1 MKLHS
6 LKGDKAFHRLRH
18 GKRASSAFMGIRWRE
33 ASETRQPASLCV
45 GIITNKKVSKRAVV
59 RNRVRRRIREAL
71 RDILST
77 NNTKNVAPIESYDI
91 LIISYP
97 DSAEANYWQLRAAL
111 KQALERSH
119 FPLL

>member
-1 MKLHS
+1 
-6 LKGDKAFHRLRH
+6 
-18 GKRASSAFMGIRWRE
+18 MGIRWRE
-33 ASETRQPASLCV
+33 ASERCQPASLCV

-77 NNTKNVAPIESYDI
+77 KNTKNVAPIESYDI

-97 DSAEANYWQLRAAL
+97 DSAEASYWQLRAAL
-111 KQALERSH
+111 QQALERSH

>member
-1 MKLHS
+1 M
-6 LKGDKAFHRLRH
+6 
-18 GKRASSAFMGIRWRE
+18 
-33 ASETRQPASLCV
+33 RQPASLCL

-71 RDILST
+71 RDILRNSDDVT
-77 NNTKNVAPIESYDI
+77 LKSYDM

-97 DSAEANYWQLRAAL
+97 DSAEATYWQLRAAL
-111 KQALERSH
+111 QEALERSR